1 MANFDDV
8 RRKFSN
14 HRQWRDFIAAVHE
27 SVTSQCSVTYPM
39 VLSALR
45 SGRAWFNDGALRSSR
60 AWFNDGAERA
70 SSWLDGAAQASKW
83 LSSRS
88 GVQRQ
93 SLGV

>member
-8 RRKFSN
+8 FSN

-27 SVTSQCSVTYPM
+27 SVTYPCTVTYPM

-45 SGRAWFNDGALRSSR
+45 SGRAWFNDGA
-60 AWFNDGAERA
+60 ARA
-70 SSWLDGAAQASKW
+70 SSWLDGAARASNWRASNW
-83 LSSRS
+83 LSPRS
-88 GVQRQ
+88 GIQRQ